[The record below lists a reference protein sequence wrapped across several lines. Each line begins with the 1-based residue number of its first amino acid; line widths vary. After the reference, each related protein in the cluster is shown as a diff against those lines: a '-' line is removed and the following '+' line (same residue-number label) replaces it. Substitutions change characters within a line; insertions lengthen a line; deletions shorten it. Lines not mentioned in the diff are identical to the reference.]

1 MNASPK
7 TADHQLMD
15 YRRLC
20 GDSSVTGRGF
30 PYFQFPDCRRCKWRP
45 AAPPPSPSLSACRLR
60 QRWLSWTSSC
70 CRRSSYGSLSC
81 RPSCRSPGYRRSG
94 AAARGVDMRIGLDA
108 LLLFATFC
116 AKRKHE
122 KVRFYALLKQ
132 GIVWQVAGTTY
143 KTESL
148 HSMM

>member
-1 MNASPK
+1 MEAF
-7 TADHQLMD
+7 L
-15 YRRLC
+15 
-20 GDSSVTGRGF
+20 
-30 PYFQFPDCRRCKWRP
+30 
-45 AAPPPSPSLSACRLR
+45 AALLAEALDTEEVEC
-60 QRWLSWTSSC
+60 
-70 CRRSSYGSLSC
+70 
-81 RPSCRSPGYRRSG
+81 G